1 MLIVLLCRFK
11 IQIIYLF
18 MDMRLVSDNNDL
30 TWYVLLYYYN
40 NTKKEGKI
48 YMQSTSLIPF
58 FKRLKIRIK
67 LRWYC
72 ILKSL

>member
-40 NTKKEGKI
+40 NTKKKKEKYI
-48 YMQSTSLIPF
+48 CKALPLYRF
-58 FKRLKIRIK
+58 LKD
-67 LRWYC
+67 
-72 ILKSL
+72 